1 MGINYAGFQL
11 LAKMS
16 RSFQPKGRTL
26 MLGRQKFDLRANRW
40 ISRTHFTRAL
50 KTAGIDRPITDFA
63 QPDRYSETMFREL
76 GLGEIEALDASEF
89 EGADLVWDLN
99 IPIPSELRGQFD
111 LVVDGGTLE
120 HVFNIIQALENVEEL
135 LAPGGRFVSLTPFN
149 GYPGHGFYQF
159 SPELVWSYWKS
170 TRGFTVH
177 SCLVSTPK
185 GTFSRDLTD
194 TRELGARIE
203 FDIGPA
209 FLGRLPARRLLMC
222 YDVEKPQVAPASDER
237 QPALQSDYE
246 KRWAAAASASNR
258 T

>member
-1 MGINYAGFQL
+1 LGINYAGFQL

-16 RSFQPKGRTL
+16 RTFKPQGRTL

-40 ISRTHFTRAL
+40 ISRTHFGRAL
-50 KTAGIDRPITDFA
+50 KNAGIDRPITDFA

-89 EGADLVWDLN
+89 EKAALVWDLN
-99 IPIPSELRGQFD
+99 DPIPDDLRGQFD

-120 HVFNIIQALENVEEL
+120 HVFDIIQALENVENL
-135 LAPGGRFVSLTPFN
+135 LTPGGRFVSLTPFN

-159 SPELVWSYWKS
+159 SPELVWSYWKH

-177 SCLVSTPK
+177 SCFVSTPK
-185 GTFSRDLTD
+185 GTFSRDLED
-194 TRELGARIE
+194 TRELGARVE

-209 FLGRLPARRLLMC
+209 ILGRLPARRLLMC
-222 YDVEKPQVAPASDER
+222 YDVEKPQQPPAQNAKR
-237 QPALQSDYE
+237 PALQSDYE
-246 KRWAAAASASNR
+246 KRWSAASGSA
-258 T
+258 